1 MISAY
6 NNAQEVRR
14 QEEVNSQTVKQH
26 SKKVFGNSIEVEDA
40 ASPEHSA
47 ELMELSLQERKI
59 AILEQYT
66 GEQQLTELKLYLTSF
81 QPELNEIGI
90 DGADLAWQ
98 IYKTNI
104 K

>member
-1 MISAY
+1 MSELNEII
-6 NNAQEVRR
+6 NQE
-14 QEEVNSQTVKQH
+14 QIK
-26 SKKVFGNSIEVEDA
+26 
-40 ASPEHSA
+40 
-47 ELMELSLQERKI
+47 

-90 DGADLAWQ
+90 DGTDLAWQ

>member
-1 MISAY
+1 MSELNEII
-6 NNAQEVRR
+6 NQE
-14 QEEVNSQTVKQH
+14 QIK
-26 SKKVFGNSIEVEDA
+26 
-40 ASPEHSA
+40 
-47 ELMELSLQERKI
+47 